1 MWYNSFRHLVKRSNR
16 IHIQKKLLVLLQ
28 EAQLIYV
35 VNFLYI
41 FPLISLPCCPLSPFF
56 FTALRNS
63 DVPAATSTGGE
74 CVQWCQPWLPSSG
87 SQQCALLQQDALPA
101 RLPREWPHAGV
112 LSDHTP
118 SAPVSPDRQR
128 SPSLLFCPENSTRK
142 SFLQIKSK
150 DAFITNVVLRA
161 LTSIRAQIPVLPPNA
176 SALVWDELIQCQA
189 GKSRHGAGHGTPAA
203 PSTSTGTHRFGK
215 AVAGLTAQLIKG
227 SSNRQCFTSASG
239 VKCKEF
245 LSSLPMAEDQ
255 IPRCIPALISSIYT
269 CWKPAPPSLLMTT
282 TKENQVKYFC
292 VTVVW
297 HYVWEGIFKSAIADT
312 TLKGN
317 ANKTYFLACAGH
329 SYCTTTF
336 LLTSEGSLSN
346 QGLHL
351 PIAN

>member
-56 FTALRNS
+56 FTTLRNS

-74 CVQWCQPWLPSSG
+74 CLQWCQPWLPSSG
-87 SQQCALLQQDALPA
+87 SQQWVLLQQDVLPSK
-101 RLPREWPHAGV
+101 PPWEWAHLRVP
-112 LSDHTP
+112 SNHTHP
-118 SAPVSPDRQR
+118 LWAVTWQTAIP
-128 SPSLLFCPENSTRK
+128 SPSVLHRKQHEKSLLQMRN
-142 SFLQIKSK
+142 K
-150 DAFITNVVLRA
+150 DAFTTNVVRQA
-161 LTSIRAQIPVLPPNA
+161 LTSIGAQIPVLSPSS
-176 SALVWDELIQCQA
+176 SARVWDELIQVPGREIQA
-189 GKSRHGAGHGTPAA
+189 RGWAWQFPPPARARTALGKQ
-203 PSTSTGTHRFGK
+203 
-215 AVAGLTAQLIKG
+215 TAQLSKG
-227 SSNRQCFTSASG
+227 SSNRQCFTPASG

-245 LSSLPMAEDQ
+245 ISSPPEAEDQ
-255 IPRCIPALISSIYT
+255 IPGCIPALISSIYT
-269 CWKPAPPSLLMTT
+269 WQKPAPSSLLMTT

-297 HYVWEGIFKSAIADT
+297 QYIWGGIFNSAITDT

-329 SYCTTTF
+329 SYCTITF
-336 LLTSEGSLSN
+336 LLASEGSLSN
-346 QGLHL
+346 QGFHL
-351 PIAN
+351 PIVY